1 MRGTLVTRYF
11 AEQYLREMFAGRLG
25 EDTAAAAHASLERWR
40 RGSALSLGPAT
51 SIRAMFDLAAAPIAA
66 TLGFE
71 VGDPLPAPSGDL
83 VLASL
88 HAPGRVTLAVLA
100 TPWGENLDRAWHA
113 AVRQAVRSDSRWCL
127 CTNALQLRLVDTR
140 RSYARSFVE
149 FDIVA
154 ALEDAATFAVLWGL
168 LRAEVFAALEHGVGV
183 PGRGRDARAT
193 VCCAIP
199 ANSLFETIAE
209 KAAARAAGVSRSLHE
224 GVLEALGALV
234 SGLVASGGHVRRPP
248 EPARLTDVF
257 EQALTIAY
265 RILFLLFAEARG
277 LVPTWHPVY
286 RRSYTVDSL
295 LASIERSSPPR
306 GLWETLQAISRL
318 VHAGCRAGDL
328 RVPPFNGR
336 LFAPNRTPLGETGR
350 LDDETMRRVLLAL
363 ASQPGRPG
371 VGRARIAYRDLGV
384 EQLGAIYERVLDY
397 RPRVAQQATSIPG
410 GRATTG
416 AAFRVTLEPGGSRR
430 KTTGSFY
437 TPRSITDYLVRRTL
451 HPLVEGRSAD
461 GILGLRV
468 LDPAMGSGAFLVS
481 ACRYLAAAHEEAV
494 LRDGGCHPSDITEMD
509 RVATRRIIA
518 QRCLF
523 GVDLNPV
530 AVQLARLSI
539 WLATLAADRP
549 LTFLDHHL
557 VVGDSLV
564 GASLADLQR
573 QPPPG
578 PAARTHGPPKP
589 LPLFEGGGLE
599 QALGEVL
606 PARTDIA
613 NRSDDSLAVVR
624 DKEALLARL
633 SESGSPLCR
642 WKAVA
647 DLWCACWFW
656 DDPAR
661 APGRATF
668 GELADRLLGARGA
681 LGERLTENLLARA
694 RAIARRKRF
703 FHWTLEFPEV
713 FFDPEG
719 RARNDAGFDAVIGN
733 PPWDMVRTDSGAPA
747 AEEHACGDTRQLTRF
762 ARDSG
767 VYTASSDGH
776 PNRFQLFVERAVRLA
791 RPGGR
796 IGLVLP
802 SGLATDRGCAG
813 LRRLLL
819 ERCDTEA
826 IVGLENAAAIF
837 PIHRSVRFLALTATT
852 GAPTKQM
859 RCRFGLRNAEF
870 LDAIPDAVGDA
881 SFEQLPLAL
890 SPALLTRLSGND
902 LDIPDLRSPRDLS
915 ILERVTSSFPAMSS
929 GDGWSARFGRELN
942 ASDDRRH
949 LVGKGQDLPVIE
961 GKQLAPF
968 AVHVGACRYRI
979 PRGIARRLLD
989 QSATFG
995 RARLAYR
1002 DVAGAANRLTL
1013 IAAIVPAGSVTTH
1026 TLFCLKTPLEQVE
1039 QWFLC
1044 GVLNSF
1050 VANYLVRPWV
1060 TTHVRT
1066 GVIARLPVPRP
1077 DSTSAELAAIAG
1089 LASSLSTSP
1098 GPEDEASYPRL
1109 QALVARLY
1117 RLTPA
1122 ELAHVLGTFA
1132 LVPEH
1137 QKEATRREFDALTRR
1152 AQQGGCR
1159 GAPPAPSR

>member
-1 MRGTLVTRYF
+1 MLSGMRGTLVTRYF

-25 EDTAAAAHASLERWR
+25 ETTSARARAKLERWR
-40 RGSALSLGPAT
+40 HGPALALGPAT
-51 SIRAMFDLAAAPIAA
+51 GIRAMFDLAAAPIAA
-66 TLGFE
+66 ILGFE
-71 VGDPLPAPSGDL
+71 VGDLVLAPSGAL
-83 VLASL
+83 ALASL
-88 HAPGRVTLAVLA
+88 HGPDQSTLAVLV
-100 TPWGENLDRAWHA
+100 TLWGESLDRAWRD
-113 AVRQAVRSDSRWCL
+113 AVRQAVRTDSRWCL
-127 CTNALQLRLVDTR
+127 CTNARQLRLVDTR

-154 ALEDAATFAVLWGL
+154 ALEDVATFAVLWGL
-168 LRAEVFAALEHGVGV
+168 LRAEAFAAIEHDIHD
-183 PGRGRDARAT
+183 PLAAQ
-193 VCCAIP
+193 P
-199 ANSLFETIAE
+199 APSLFEAIAE
-209 KAAARAAGVSRSLHE
+209 AAEARAAAVCRSLHE
-224 GVLEALGALV
+224 GVLEALSDLVGALF
-234 SGLVASGGHVRRPP
+234 VASSGRPRRSP

-286 RRSYTVDSL
+286 RRSYTVESL
-295 LASIERSSPPR
+295 VASIERSGPPR
-306 GLWETLQAISRL
+306 GLWEALQAISRL

-336 LFAPNRTPLGETGR
+336 LFAPTRTPLGETCR

-363 ASQPGRPG
+363 ASQPGRLG

-397 RPRVAQQATSIPG
+397 QPRVAQQAATMPG
-410 GRATTG
+410 GRAATRTL
-416 AAFRVTLEPGGSRR
+416 FRVTLEPGGGRR
-430 KTTGSFY
+430 KATGSFY
-437 TPRSITDYLVRRTL
+437 TPRSITEYLVRRTL
-451 HPLVEGRSAD
+451 HPLVEGRSAE
-461 GILGLRV
+461 GILRLRV

-481 ACRYLAAAHEEAV
+481 ACRYLAGAYEEAI
-494 LRDGGCHPSDITEMD
+494 LRDGGCHPSDITEAD
-509 RVATRRIIA
+509 RIATRRIIA
-518 QRCLF
+518 QRSLF
-523 GVDLNPV
+523 GVDLNPM

-564 GASLADLQR
+564 GASLADLAR

-578 PAARTHGPPKP
+578 PAARAHGPPKP
-589 LPLFEGGGLE
+589 LPLFDAGRLE

-606 PARTDIA
+606 PARGNIA
-613 NRSDDSLAVVR
+613 SQPDDSLAVVR
-624 DKEALLARL
+624 SKEAMLARL
-633 SESGSPLCR
+633 SEPGSPLCR

-656 DDPAR
+656 GDRAR

-668 GELADRLLGARGA
+668 GELADTLLGGRGA
-681 LGERLTENLLARA
+681 LGERVTESLLAHA
-694 RAIARRKRF
+694 RAIARTRRF

-719 RARNDAGFDAVIGN
+719 CPRIDAGFDAIIGN
-733 PPWDMVRTDSGAPA
+733 PPWDMVRSDGGAPA
-747 AEEHACGDTRQLTRF
+747 GEVCSCDDTRQLTRF

-767 VYTASSDGH
+767 VYTATSDGH

-796 IGLVLP
+796 VGLVLP

-852 GAPTKQM
+852 GARTKQM
-859 RCRFGLRNAEF
+859 RCRFGVRNAEF
-870 LDAIPDAVGDA
+870 LDSIPDAVSDA
-881 SFEQLPLAL
+881 SLEQLPLAL
-890 SPALLTRLSGND
+890 SPALLRRLSGND

-915 ILERVTSSFPAMSS
+915 ILERVTASFPSMAS
-929 GDGWSARFGRELN
+929 GEGWSARFGRELN
-942 ASDDRRH
+942 ASDDREH
-949 LVGKGQDLPVIE
+949 LVGKGQDLPVVE
-961 GKQLAPF
+961 GKQLGPF
-968 AVHVGACRYRI
+968 AVRVNACRYRI
-979 PRGIARRLLD
+979 PHGVAARLLD
-989 QSATFG
+989 PSATFG

-1026 TLFCLKTPLEQVE
+1026 TLFCLKTPLEPLE

-1044 GVLNSF
+1044 GILNSF
-1050 VANYLVRPWV
+1050 VANYLVRPWI

-1077 DSTSAELAAIAG
+1077 DTTSAELVAIAD

-1098 GPEDEASYPRL
+1098 GPEDDPAYPHL
-1109 QALVARLY
+1109 QALVATLY
-1117 RLTPA
+1117 RLTLA

-1137 QKEATRREFDALTRR
+1137 QKEATRREFEALR
-1152 AQQGGCR
+1152 
-1159 GAPPAPSR
+1159 